1 MAAVVSDPMLELIT
15 ETSECLHLKHNLQNL
30 PISNI
35 FLGMIVGGSFHEHNY
50 LNYHQKYSISV
61 TISTDRKFLIWK

>member
-1 MAAVVSDPMLELIT
+1 MAAVVSDPMLELNT

-35 FLGMIVGGSFHEHNY
+35 FLGMIVGGSFHKERTSHMEEIY
-50 LNYHQKYSISV
+50 KA
-61 TISTDRKFLIWK
+61 T

>member
-1 MAAVVSDPMLELIT
+1 MLELNT

-35 FLGMIVGGSFHEHNY
+35 FLGMIVGGSFHKERTSHMEEIY
-50 LNYHQKYSISV
+50 KA
-61 TISTDRKFLIWK
+61 T